1 MSFQTGLSG
10 LNAAS
15 QNLDVIGNNV
25 SNSETTGYKESRAEF
40 ASIVA
45 STIGQGND
53 NNTGLGVAV
62 QATPQ
67 QFTQGTLSVTGNSLD
82 LAING
87 NGFFQLTMPDGSTA
101 YTRSG
106 NFKLDNSGDIVTNAN
121 AKVMGFPTTT
131 TGIPT
136 STTMQALTIPTG
148 APIPAQATSTI
159 TAQLNLP
166 ASATTVYNAATNTPP
181 LTTYGTTVSVYD
193 TQGNAVPFTMNFTRA
208 ASTPAAG
215 ATPALDNWDVR
226 DSSGNTLFTMSF
238 TANGTLYSP
247 TTAPTVTIPSGSAV
261 TPAIS
266 AAVTVTGVT
275 EYATSYGVTSL
286 NQNGYTAGSYVSMA
300 VGDNGVITAT
310 YSNGQTQATGMVAL
324 ADFQNSQGLK
334 DVGGNNWTQT
344 YASGQPI
351 TGEAGTGNF
360 GAINA
365 GTLEDSNVDITAQLV
380 DMMTAQRDYQANAQT
395 IKTEDQ
401 VMQTLVN
408 LG

>member
-1 MSFQTGLSG
+1 M
-10 LNAAS
+10 
-15 QNLDVIGNNV
+15 
-25 SNSETTGYKESRAEF
+25 
-40 ASIVA
+40 
-45 STIGQGND
+45 
-53 NNTGLGVAV
+53 
-62 QATPQ
+62 
-67 QFTQGTLSVTGNSLD
+67 
-82 LAING
+82 
-87 NGFFQLTMPDGSTA
+87 
-101 YTRSG
+101 
-106 NFKLDNSGDIVTNAN
+106 
-121 AKVMGFPTTT
+121 
-131 TGIPT
+131 
-136 STTMQALTIPTG
+136 
-148 APIPAQATSTI
+148 
-159 TAQLNLP
+159 
-166 ASATTVYNAATNTPP
+166 
-181 LTTYGTTVSVYD
+181 
-193 TQGNAVPFTMNFTRA
+193 
-208 ASTPAAG
+208 
-215 ATPALDNWDVR
+215 
-226 DSSGNTLFTMSF
+226 
-238 TANGTLYSP
+238 
-247 TTAPTVTIPSGSAV
+247 